1 MFFSRKPAALRRSV
15 RLVFALVC
23 AAGGLRLFLYLLHVS
38 GQGPAV
44 SRPPVAEGF
53 LPIAAALGLK
63 RLLLGGGW
71 DPVHPA
77 GLTILL
83 AALAASWLLRRSFCG
98 HVCPV
103 GFLSEALGELG
114 RKMGLGFRGP
124 RGLNLALNGLKFLL
138 LAFFLVQIGLMD
150 LDSLNDFLLSPYNIT
165 ADARLLTFWLHL
177 SLTALL
183 VLTGLLVL
191 GLVFRNAW
199 CRWLCPYG
207 ALLGLMAL
215 VGPAVVR
222 RETDACTGCGLCER
236 RCPAGLRIMSRTS
249 LRGTEC
255 IGCGQCAAN
264 CPGGALSV
272 RLAGRRVSWLW
283 LCLGAAAILVGAW
296 LLAEA
301 LGHWQSALPTAM
313 LDRLYSGALNGN

>member
-1 MFFSRKPAALRRSV
+1 VFVFRKPAALRRSV
-15 RLVFALVC
+15 RLAFALVC
-23 AAGGLRLFLYLLHVS
+23 IAGGVRLFFHLLHVA

-63 RLLLGGGW
+63 RLLAGGGW

-103 GFLSEALGELG
+103 GLLSETLGDLG
-114 RKMGLGFRGP
+114 RKMGLGRRGP
-124 RGLNLALNGLKFLL
+124 RSLGLVLGTLKFLL
-138 LAFFLVQIGLMD
+138 LAFFLAQIAAMD
-150 LDSLNDFLLSPYNIT
+150 LDGLNEFLFSPYNIT
-165 ADARLLTFWLHL
+165 ADARLLRFWLAP
-177 SLTALL
+177 SATALAAL
-183 VLTGLLVL
+183 AGLAAL

-207 ALLGLMAL
+207 ALLGLAAL
-215 VGPAVVR
+215 AGPTAVR
-222 RETDACTGCGLCER
+222 REHEACTGCSQCER
-236 RCPAGLRIMSRTS
+236 RCPAGLRIQSRTS
-249 LRGTEC
+249 MRGTEC

-264 CPGGALSV
+264 CPSGALSV
-272 RLAGRRVSWLW
+272 RLAGRRISWLW
-283 LCLGAAAILVGAW
+283 LCLGAAGILLGAW
-296 LLAEA
+296 ALAEA
-301 LGHWQSALPTAM
+301 LGHWRSALPGPM
-313 LDRLYSGALNGN
+313 LDRLYSGVLGGN